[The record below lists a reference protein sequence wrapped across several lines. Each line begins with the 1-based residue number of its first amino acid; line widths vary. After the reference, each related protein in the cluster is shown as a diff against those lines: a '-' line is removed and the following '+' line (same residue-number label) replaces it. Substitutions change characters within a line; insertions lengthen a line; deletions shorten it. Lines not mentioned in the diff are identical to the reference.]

1 MAPRKSTKQAT
12 TDEVGGAGRGVAAAV
27 FVALLACALYY
38 VLSVINSV
46 PAAAGLTPQLNR
58 VIQHDPKSFTQ
69 GLVISDDVM
78 FESIGLYGESALR
91 RLDLHG
97 NVLQEHKMEKK
108 YFAEGL
114 DLWNGKL
121 VQLTWREKMVF
132 TYDPKTLRQ
141 LSAVRQPITVTGEGW
156 GITNNGTHFIVSDG
170 SNWLFF
176 WDPETLQ
183 EVGRLQVRN
192 LTMAREFAPLYRRL
206 GPMLRLK
213 PDGDKVHFLNELEFV
228 NGEVLA
234 NVWYADKVLR
244 ISPLTGDVLGWH
256 DFSELRETA
265 RTGKEDCLNGIA
277 YSAQHKQLYITGKL
291 FNKMWVL
298 DMK

>member
-1 MAPRKSTKQAT
+1 
-12 TDEVGGAGRGVAAAV
+12 
-27 FVALLACALYY
+27 
-38 VLSVINSV
+38 
-46 PAAAGLTPQLNR
+46 
-58 VIQHDPKSFTQ
+58 
-69 GLVISDDVM
+69 
-78 FESIGLYGESALR
+78 
-91 RLDLHG
+91 
-97 NVLQEHKMEKK
+97 
-108 YFAEGL
+108 
-114 DLWNGKL
+114 
-121 VQLTWREKMVF
+121 
-132 TYDPKTLRQ
+132 
-141 LSAVRQPITVTGEGW
+141 
-156 GITNNGTHFIVSDG
+156 
-170 SNWLFF
+170 
-176 WDPETLQ
+176 
-183 EVGRLQVRN
+183 
-192 LTMAREFAPLYRRL
+192 
-206 GPMLRLK
+206 MLRLK